1 MERSEEESEE
11 LDYWLSLEDKA
22 LQLLDRQSDEDQ
34 EKSYLN
40 NMKDVKILTQDTLPQ
55 QLYLEK
61 SSIAEHCK
69 AKVKEKADDLLEILK
84 TQSKSLNSWGFQQTC
99 QELYD
104 DLFQSGLFIELV
116 SLHPES
122 GIPSA
127 SGPCLADVLLSPEQL
142 QTVSDTNVAY
152 EDFSE
157 DSDAEEEDSNAC
169 RALYNGLE
177 YMDREN

>member
-1 MERSEEESEE
+1 M
-11 LDYWLSLEDKA
+11 
-22 LQLLDRQSDEDQ
+22 
-34 EKSYLN
+34 
-40 NMKDVKILTQDTLPQ
+40 
-55 QLYLEK
+55 
-61 SSIAEHCK
+61 
-69 AKVKEKADDLLEILK
+69 LEILK

-104 DLFQSGLFIELV
+104 DLFQSRLFIELV

-127 SGPCLADVLLSPEQL
+127 SGPCLADVLFSPEQL

-152 EDFSE
+152 EDFSK
-157 DSDAEEEDSNAC
+157 DSDAEEEDSKYSQFNQAC

-177 YMDREN
+177 YLDRENQKKKQKHSTRAYRQF